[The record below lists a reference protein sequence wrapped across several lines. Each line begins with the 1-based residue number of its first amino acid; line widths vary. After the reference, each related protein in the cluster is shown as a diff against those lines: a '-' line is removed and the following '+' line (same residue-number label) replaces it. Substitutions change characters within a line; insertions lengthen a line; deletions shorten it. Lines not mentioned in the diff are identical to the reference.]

1 MPPTKKE
8 KTKTD
13 LDEAVFR
20 FNDKKDELEE
30 VLDDENI
37 TIASLVNTTMHE
49 LSDKWEIVVSSYMNF
64 IKIRDEEDDRPVVE
78 ECSTKYKTWRKSF
91 VAVKNRVSTAV
102 DQQISNTRQQNVEVV
117 DKADQVDSVLQAV
130 TFARQ
135 RIEDEVCLAEENIA
149 ELSSKLSRDTVSNHR
164 VQPDQLSSSIEN
176 RLAPLLQ
183 RQVELE
189 PQKRE
194 EFQSSHRAF
203 LRTQLSKL
211 NATRTLLFGKQAN
224 LEPRASSASSLSNPN
239 VRGPPRLQ
247 LEKLKVPTFDGDH
260 TKWLLFKSKFKDIV
274 VAGAGYDDTAQGH
287 ILRDVVPKEAQER
300 IEHVKL
306 ASEML
311 EILDKIYG
319 DPATSVSIIVNKLLN
334 LELKSSADYD
344 QVLEL
349 CDVINRYCVVLA
361 SLSSDAANHVKY
373 NTNLLSH
380 LVSLLPG
387 TYGDKWY
394 DYIITQSSV
403 SRKWDVFTDW
413 LGKMEK
419 RANAQ
424 KLDNLA
430 TMDKKASP
438 CSKFKTTTHST
449 AQHPKTPLNTHATGV
464 QPTATVCPECKVF
477 HERNGVKGNI
487 IIDCTKWRELQT
499 VNERAKLV
507 EKMAGCKRCLRW
519 DHKAGSDCSSV
530 KGFSIVREKLAKFG
544 SFVCGKTLTN
554 GQRCTADHSPYLCG
568 TNVEYCCL
576 TRLTLYP
583 NTAMP
588 DPTNDP
594 IVLLPIQEIKLQNQS
609 VHLFWDDGST
619 ATLCTYRLAS
629 RLGLIGSPV
638 SYSMQTVDSGG
649 WVMKQGQV
657 YEIKLNTNS
666 GEVYTIAAYGVESIA
681 DCSQEIM
688 VDQSL
693 KKLVPDV
700 PSSVWSRHKGEVDLL
715 IGSNLTHLMPKDCYE
730 VDNLR
735 VKSSKFGSGYCLQG
749 TSRAISL
756 GAGGQGGFEANSLQ
770 VEEAVYAPGVRGA
783 RIQTMKVQI
792 QARDDILPSPMQC
805 EHNLTTCYHNTMDIP
820 FLESELEGVAPPRR
834 CRRCKQCPECS
845 DRNQMLTELEIAQ
858 LGVIESKVRLDL
870 NDNRIKVEYPFTTDP
885 AVLGDTKT
893 NNRGQAIAV
902 QRSVENRLIKKGL
915 VDVYN
920 SEMNKFIKRGTVSL
934 VTQEELA
941 GWEGAVHYVS
951 HHEVLKPSSGSTPCR
966 IVTNSA
972 LVNKTCGKS
981 LNQILMK
988 GPNCLNSLVEV
999 LIRFRSYEIALIFD
1013 LSKAYNSLLTGPV
1026 EKFTRLIVWRDC
1038 DRTADWKTYGYECVA
1053 FGDLSASCQLECGKG
1068 YCADAGADIDP
1079 EASVKIKKDLYVD
1092 DAATGGTKEQ
1102 VARFRGKRRED
1113 GSYDGTFS
1121 QILGLGNLDIK
1132 AMLVSGE
1139 YDREALEKLG
1149 DQVLGIK
1156 YEVVEDKF
1164 FFLLEMHISP
1174 KKRGVRTEEP
1184 VTLDSLSDLSAINL
1198 TPRIQVGL
1206 VNSFYDPL
1214 GLMCPWLIKFKLLL
1228 KKTTEP
1234 EYKHLTWDDKIP
1246 DQLAA
1251 LWKSL
1256 ISETLQLGT
1265 IHFPRSFRPEGAVGP
1280 PSLAGFWDGSLLA
1293 WACAVYCRYTL
1304 STGEVVVRLVAAKA
1318 RVSPSKGTSVPKVEV
1333 SGLLD
1338 LSRLLNVVVKG
1349 CSEPPESIT
1358 LMGDSECSIS
1368 MYEKS
1373 GSSLAPFFCNRI
1385 GEIRS
1390 NLELLSEHCRVEPL
1404 QHISGDLNPADLPTR
1419 GHALPEDL
1427 AEDSVWQRGP
1437 NFLYSLRGE
1446 WPVSRDFIRKV
1457 PEEANRMKV
1466 AQFSTTV
1473 LQNGPLTGKRIIL
1486 IILSLSY
1493 SDCLTAVTA
1502 IIARLIIGWS
1512 EGISKSKRDVGVEDL
1527 KKAKNIMMF
1536 LSQKQVRSK
1545 LQDKKLDSLNPIETN
1560 QGIIVTKG
1568 RLGEGMKAVLGQ
1580 SSLAILTPTTRLA
1593 KLIMWS
1599 AHREMHRATP
1609 AETAARSRKYAWIL
1623 QAKQLA
1629 ISVCKKCMLCRQ
1641 IHLHLGKQIMGDR
1654 KAEHLLQAPPFTFT
1668 ACDLLGPFKCKGMV
1682 NARSAMKVWGV
1693 IYICQGTGAVRS
1705 YLCPGYDTKA
1715 FITAHDKFL
1724 AHCGNPQTITSDR
1737 GSQIK
1742 KAAKVLEYTE
1752 AQDPSKWNWDLVKNA
1767 GAKLGTDW
1775 IFIPPGTQWR
1785 NRAEAAVKV
1794 MKKTLDSTINSQE
1807 KLNFSELETVLISAA
1822 NVMNDRPLTVRVYD
1836 EHTYHPITV
1845 NQLLLGRTT
1854 TNIASI
1860 DYQSAGSA
1868 LERLEYREEVET
1880 AWWSQFSAQVLPT
1893 LVPFTRW
1900 KEEYPNREVGDIVF
1914 VHYPGLKKAEYRMG
1928 KVSQVMP
1935 DKNGRVRTVEVL
1947 MRPKD
1952 KRTDGSVRYTH
1963 KDLEPMTVPV
1973 QRTALLMPST
1983 EVTANTF
1990 VHTPNF
1996 TSLSATMVTL
2006 DTTDHGAPI
2015 TLYSGCVIPASVMAY
2030 TPAMQLKEYREYEN
2044 YRKTDGDMKCE
2055 SSIRQVN
2062 VWKID

>member
-1 MPPTKKE
+1 M
-8 KTKTD
+8 
-13 LDEAVFR
+13 
-20 FNDKKDELEE
+20 
-30 VLDDENI
+30 I
-37 TIASLVNTTMHE
+37 
-49 LSDKWEIVVSSYMNF
+49 
-64 IKIRDEEDDRPVVE
+64 
-78 ECSTKYKTWRKSF
+78 
-91 VAVKNRVSTAV
+91 
-102 DQQISNTRQQNVEVV
+102 
-117 DKADQVDSVLQAV
+117 
-130 TFARQ
+130 
-135 RIEDEVCLAEENIA
+135 
-149 ELSSKLSRDTVSNHR
+149 
-164 VQPDQLSSSIEN
+164 
-176 RLAPLLQ
+176 
-183 RQVELE
+183 
-189 PQKRE
+189 
-194 EFQSSHRAF
+194 
-203 LRTQLSKL
+203 
-211 NATRTLLFGKQAN
+211 
-224 LEPRASSASSLSNPN
+224 
-239 VRGPPRLQ
+239 
-247 LEKLKVPTFDGDH
+247 
-260 TKWLLFKSKFKDIV
+260 
-274 VAGAGYDDTAQGH
+274 AGAGYDDTAQGH

-311 EILDKIYG
+311 KLLDKIYG

-334 LELKSSADYD
+334 LGLKSITDYD

-349 CDVINRYCVVLA
+349 SDVINRYCVVLA
-361 SLSSDAANHVKY
+361 SLSTDAANHVKY

-380 LVSLLPG
+380 LISLLPG

-394 DYIITQSSV
+394 DHVITQSSIL
-403 SRKWDVFTDW
+403 SKWDVFTDW
-413 LGKMEK
+413 LGTMEK

-430 TMDKKASP
+430 TLDKKSSP
-438 CSKFKTTTHST
+438 CSKCKSTTHTT
-449 AQHPKTPLNTHATGV
+449 AQHPKIPLSTHATGV

-487 IIDCTKWRELQT
+487 IIDCAKWRELQT
-499 VNERAKLV
+499 VNERANLV
-507 EKMAGCKRCLRW
+507 ERMAGCKRCLRW
-519 DHKAGSDCSSV
+519 DHKAGSDCSSI
-530 KGFSIVREKLAKFG
+530 KGFSIVREKLARFG
-544 SFVCGKTLTN
+544 SFVCGKLLPN
-554 GQRCTADHSPYLCG
+554 GQKCTADHSPYLCG
-568 TNVEYCCL
+568 TNVQYCCL

-583 NTAMP
+583 GSAMP

-594 IVLLPIQEIKLQNQS
+594 IVLLPIQEVQVQNQP
-609 VHLFWDDGST
+609 VQLFWDDGST
-619 ATLCTYRLAS
+619 ATLCTYSLAS
-629 RLGLIGSPV
+629 RLGLVGSPV

-657 YEIKLNTNS
+657 YEIKLVSNS
-666 GEVYTIAAYGVESIA
+666 GEVYTITAYGVESIA
-681 DCSQEIM
+681 DCSQEIL

-700 PSSVWSRHKGEVDLL
+700 PTLVWSRHKGEVDLL
-715 IGSNLTHLMPKDCYE
+715 VGSNLTHLMPKDCYE

-749 TSRAISL
+749 TSRAIRL
-756 GAGGQGGFEANSLQ
+756 GQSGHGGLETNSLQ

-783 RIQTMKVQI
+783 RIQSMKVQV
-792 QARDDILPSPMQC
+792 RDEDFPSPMQC
-805 EHNLTTCYHNTMDIP
+805 SHNLPETTCYHNTLEIP

-845 DRNQMLTELEIAQ
+845 DRNQMLTELENAQ
-858 LGVIESKVRLDL
+858 LEVIKSKVCLDL
-870 NDNRIKVEYPFTTDP
+870 EDRRIKVEYPFMTDP
-885 AVLGDTKT
+885 AVLGNAKI

-920 SEMNKFIKRGTVSL
+920 SEMNKFIERRTVSL
-934 VTQEELA
+934 VTPDELA
-941 GWEGAVHYVS
+941 RWEGAVHYVS

-972 LVNKTCGKS
+972 LVNRTCGKC

-999 LIRFRSYEIALIFD
+999 LIRFRSYETALIFD

-1038 DRTADWKTYGYECVA
+1038 DRTAEWKTYGYECVA

-1068 YCADAGADIDP
+1068 DCADAGVEIDP
-1079 EASVKIKKDLYVD
+1079 EASVKIKKDMYVD
-1092 DAATGGTKEQ
+1092 DAGTGGSKEQ
-1102 VARFRGKRRED
+1102 VARFRGTRRED

-1121 QILGLGNLDIK
+1121 QILGLGKLDIK

-1156 YEVVEDKF
+1156 YKVVEDKF
-1164 FFLLEMHISP
+1164 FFLLEIHVSP
-1174 KKRGVRTEEP
+1174 KKRGIRTEEP
-1184 VTLDSLSDLSAINL
+1184 ISLNSLSDLATINL

-1246 DQLAA
+1246 DQLGV
-1251 LWKSL
+1251 LWKDL
-1256 ISETLQLGT
+1256 IAQTLELGAV
-1265 IHFPRSFRPEGAVGP
+1265 HFPRSFRPEGAVGS

-1293 WACAVYCRYTL
+1293 WACAVYCRYVL
-1304 STGEVVVRLVAAKA
+1304 HTGEVDVRLVAAKA
-1318 RVSPSKGTSVPKVEV
+1318 RVSPSKGTSVSKVEV

-1349 CSEPPESIT
+1349 CSEPPEIIT

-1373 GSSLAPFFCNRI
+1373 GSSLAPYFCNRI

-1390 NLELLSEHCRVEPL
+1390 NLELLSEHCPVEPL

-1419 GHALPEDL
+1419 GHALPEHL
-1427 AEDSVWQRGP
+1427 AEDSLWQRGP
-1437 NFLYSLRGE
+1437 DFLYSPRGE
-1446 WPVSRDFIRKV
+1446 WPVSRDFVRQV
-1457 PEEANRMKV
+1457 PDEANRMKV
-1466 AQFSTTV
+1466 AQFSVIV
-1473 LQNGPLTGKRIIL
+1473 LDNGPLTGKRILL

-1493 SDCLTAVTA
+1493 SDSLATVTA
-1502 IIARLIIGWS
+1502 IIARLIVGWS
-1512 EGISKSKRDVGVEDL
+1512 EGDDKCGRDVGVKDL
-1527 KKAKNIMMF
+1527 QKAKNIMMF

-1545 LQDKKLDSLNPIETN
+1545 LQERKLDSLNPMETD

-1593 KLIMWS
+1593 KLIMWA

-1623 QAKQLA
+1623 HAKQLA

-1641 IHLHLGKQIMGDR
+1641 IHLQLGKQIMGDR

-1682 NARSAMKVWGV
+1682 NARSTMKVWGV

-1742 KAAKVLEYTE
+1742 KAAKVLEYNE
-1752 AQDPSKWNWDLVKNA
+1752 AEDPSKWNWNMVKTA

-1775 IFIPPGTQWR
+1775 VFIPPGTQWR

-1807 KLNFSELETVLISAA
+1807 KLNFSELETMLISAA

-1836 EHTYHPITV
+1836 EHTFHPITV
-1845 NQLLLGRTT
+1845 NQILLGRTT
-1854 TNIASI
+1854 TNISSI

-1880 AWWSQFSAQVLPT
+1880 AWWNQFAAQVLPT
-1893 LVPFTRW
+1893 LVPFTKW

-1928 KVSQVMP
+1928 KVSKVMP
-1935 DKNGRVRTVEVL
+1935 DKQGKVRTVEVM

-1963 KDLEPMTVPV
+1963 KDLEPMTLPV
-1973 QRTALLMPST
+1973 QRTALLMPT
-1983 EVTANTF
+1983 AEVSANTPD
-1990 VHTPNF
+1990 HTSAF
-1996 TSLSATMVTL
+1996 TSISASMGPS
-2006 DTTDHGAPI
+2006 DTTALRALSPSI
-2015 TLYSGCVIPASVMAY
+2015 TLSSGFVIPASVMAY
-2030 TPAMQLKEYREYEN
+2030 TPAMQLKEYKQYEN
-2044 YRKTDGDMKCE
+2044 YRKVEGDMKCE
-2055 SSIRQVN
+2055 PRIKEVN
-2062 VWKID
+2062 VWKLD